1 MASVFTHAFVALSLG
16 SAILPRGAAARVWF
30 IGAACAVIPDLDVIG
45 FWWGIPYEHVLGH
58 RGLTH
63 SLAFAAILSGLLIAI
78 GFRDR
83 VWRTVRS
90 RVWLYLFLAT
100 ASHGFLDALTHGG
113 LGIAFFAP
121 FDDTRYLF
129 PFRPIPAAP
138 LSIAGFFTAE
148 GLRILGSEVVWIWI
162 PATVFIAIGWRY
174 RKASIHPS
182 HSARR

>member
-1 MASVFTHAFVALSLG
+1 MASAFSHAVVALSLG
-16 SAILPRGAAARVWF
+16 SASLPKRAAARVWF

-45 FWWGIPYEHVLGH
+45 FWWGIPYGHVLGH

-63 SLAFAAILSGLLIAI
+63 SLAFAAGLSGVLTAIA
-78 GFRDR
+78 FRDR
-83 VWRTVRS
+83 AWRAVRS

-138 LSIAGFFTAE
+138 LSIVGFFTAE

-162 PATVFIAIGWRY
+162 PAIVLSAIGWLC
-174 RKASIHPS
+174 RKTSVLPW
-182 HSARR
+182 R